1 MDADNAGLFRL
12 MRANAVFDEPAIAES
27 VIRKGLLKRGTQI
40 ISFAKRRKRIASRR
54 GIGND
59 DVAWP

>member
-1 MDADNAGLFRL
+1 
-12 MRANAVFDEPAIAES
+12 MRANAVFDEPAIEES
-27 VIRKGLLKRGTQI
+27 VIRKGLLKRRTQI